1 MTDPKLQDSS
11 GGHAGSNAQRTTGH
25 NNPQAVV
32 GPQGCDE
39 PGRVGHP
46 APFRVC
52 PRPTGSELMLFGVEP
67 ESLAACDAALLGDL
81 AHARFGLEDAR
92 AIVSALNRVA
102 AVRRGD
108 SPVDVQRQLLEELR
122 ELVKLQRTSLTKM
135 TSVVEDQLA
144 LQREAMGK
152 APRGEVKRPERN
164 VNDLMIEVARGF
176 GLSDATSRSIGD
188 LKGFCAAAMEMASVP
203 EAAKEPLLRLAVR
216 GVFGD
221 VKALG
226 AKLIMESMGLDLG

>member
-122 ELVKLQRTSLTKM
+122 ELVKI
-135 TSVVEDQLA
+135 
-144 LQREAMGK
+144 QRETLTRHLPVIEKAVAGMRGK
-152 APRGEVKRPERN
+152 GQRLERN

>member
-52 PRPTGSELMLFGVEP
+52 KRPMGSELMLFGIEP

-81 AHARFGLEDAR
+81 AHARFGLEDAK
-92 AIVSALNRVA
+92 AIVNALNRVA
-102 AVRRGD
+102 AARRGD
-108 SPVDVQRQLLEELR
+108 NPADVQRQLLEELR
-122 ELVKLQRTSLTKM
+122 ELVRVQKQG
-135 TSVVEDQLA
+135 LA
-144 LQREAMGK
+144 D
-152 APRGEVKRPERN
+152 VKRMADGQLSALAEMRGQSARPEPN
-164 VNDLMIEVARGF
+164 VNDLMIEVARAF
-176 GLSDATSRSIGD
+176 GLSDATSRSIDD
-188 LKGFCAAAMEMASVP
+188 LRGFCATAMEMASVP

-221 VKALG
+221 VKARR
-226 AKLIMESMGLDLG
+226 AKLIMESMGLDLA

>member
-11 GGHAGSNAQRTTGH
+11 GGHAGANAQRTTEH
-25 NNPQAVV
+25 NRPQGVV
-32 GPQGCDE
+32 GCQSRDAFGSAEKPARFAVGYNGASAFIFQDDGFPSLRSLGCLNDL
-39 PGRVGHP
+39 GQAH
-46 APFRVC
+46 AKSVC
-52 PRPTGSELMLFGVEP
+52 
-67 ESLAACDAALLGDL
+67 ALLNEL
-81 AHARFGLEDAR
+81 DAE
-92 AIVSALNRVA
+92 
-102 AVRRGD
+102 RRGD

-152 APRGEVKRPERN
+152 SAQGETKRPEPN
-164 VNDLMIEVARGF
+164 VNDLMYEVARGF

-226 AKLIMESMGLDLG
+226 AKVVMESMGLDLG